1 MISVIMSVYNE
12 KSIYVEK
19 AIDSILNQTYSDLE
33 IVIVLDSPDNET
45 LLKILKEYTHKD
57 ARVKLLINDKNIGL
71 AMSLNRAIE
80 VAHGEYL
87 ARMDAD
93 DISKP
98 ERLERELEYLINNG
112 LDVVSCVADKIDENG
127 NFWGEIKPFNNRPEV
142 IKDLLEIQNV
152 IIHPTVLMR
161 TDIIKS
167 VGGYRNFPSCQD
179 YDLWLRLITTNYKI
193 GIINENLFQFRKH
206 RDSVTATRRYNQI
219 LNEKYIREMY
229 HQRLKNGTDSYSEDD
244 LKKFLNENGYSDPHK
259 RQLEN
264 EMLMHYGSGIN
275 LLKKRDVRGLWLVIK
290 SLSSY
295 SVRTSIC
302 VSISGR
308 VVKFKH
314 KGK

>member
-33 IVIVLDSPDNET
+33 IVIVLDLPDNET
-45 LLKILKEYTHKD
+45 LLRILKEYTHKD
-57 ARVKLLINDKNIGL
+57 ARVKLIINDRNIGL

-127 NFWGEIKPFNNRPEV
+127 NVWGEIKPFNNRPEV

-179 YDLWLRLITTNYKI
+179 YDLWLRLITNNYKI

-229 HQRLKNGTDSYSEDD
+229 HQRLKNGKDSYSEDD

-264 EMLMHYGSGIN
+264 EMLMQYGSGIN
-275 LLKKRDVRGLWLVIK
+275 LLKKRNVRGLWLVIR

-295 SVRTSIC
+295 SVRTSIG

>member
-33 IVIVLDSPDNET
+33 IVIVLDLPDNET
-45 LLKILKEYTHKD
+45 LLRILKEYTHKD
-57 ARVKLLINDKNIGL
+57 ARVKLLINDRNIGL

-98 ERLERELEYLINNG
+98 ERLERELEYLINYG

-127 NFWGEIKPFNNRPEV
+127 NVWGEIKPFNNRPEV

-179 YDLWLRLITTNYKI
+179 YDLWLRLITNNYKI

-229 HQRLKNGTDSYSEDD
+229 HQRLKNGKDSYSEDD

-264 EMLMHYGSGIN
+264 EMLMQYGSGIN
-275 LLKKRDVRGLWLVIK
+275 LLKKRNVRGLWLVIK

>member
-19 AIDSILNQTYSDLE
+19 SIDSILNQTYNDLE
-33 IVIVLDSPDNET
+33 MVIVLDSPDNET
-45 LLKILKEYTHKD
+45 LLSILIEYTHKD
-57 ARVKLLINDKNIGL
+57 ARVKLLINDRNIGL

-80 VAHGEYL
+80 VAQGEYL

-98 ERLERELEYLINNG
+98 ERLERELEYLIKNE

-127 NFWGEIKPFNNRPEV
+127 NVWGEIKPFNNRSEV

-179 YDLWLRLITTNYKI
+179 YDLWLRLVTNNNKI

-206 RDSVTATRRYNQI
+206 RESVTATRRYNQV

-229 HQRLKNGTDSYSEDD
+229 HQRLKNGKDSYSEDN

-264 EMLMHYGSGIN
+264 EKLKQYGSGIS
-275 LLKKRDVRGLWLVIK
+275 LLKKCNVRGLWLVIR

>member
-57 ARVKLLINDKNIGL
+57 TRVKLLINDKNIGL

-127 NFWGEIKPFNNRPEV
+127 NVWGEIKPFNNRPEV
-142 IKDLLEIQNV
+142 IKDILEIQNV

-179 YDLWLRLITTNYKI
+179 YDL
-193 GIINENLFQFRKH
+193 
-206 RDSVTATRRYNQI
+206 
-219 LNEKYIREMY
+219 
-229 HQRLKNGTDSYSEDD
+229 
-244 LKKFLNENGYSDPHK
+244 
-259 RQLEN
+259 
-264 EMLMHYGSGIN
+264 
-275 LLKKRDVRGLWLVIK
+275 
-290 SLSSY
+290 
-295 SVRTSIC
+295 
-302 VSISGR
+302 
-308 VVKFKH
+308 
-314 KGK
+314 

>member
-33 IVIVLDSPDNET
+33 IVIVLDLPDNET
-45 LLKILKEYTHKD
+45 LLRILKEYTHKD
-57 ARVKLLINDKNIGL
+57 ARVKLLINDRNIGL

-127 NFWGEIKPFNNRPEV
+127 NVWGEIKPFNNRPEV

-179 YDLWLRLITTNYKI
+179 YDLWLRLITNNYKI

-229 HQRLKNGTDSYSEDD
+229 HQRLKNGKDSYSEDD

-264 EMLMHYGSGIN
+264 EMLMQYGSGIN
-275 LLKKRDVRGLWLVIK
+275 LLKKRNVRGLWLVIR

-295 SVRTSIC
+295 SVRTSIG

-314 KGK
+314 KVK

>member
-33 IVIVLDSPDNET
+33 IVIVLDLPDNET
-45 LLKILKEYTHKD
+45 LLRILKEYTHKD
-57 ARVKLLINDKNIGL
+57 ARVKLLINDRNIGL

-127 NFWGEIKPFNNRPEV
+127 NVWGEIKPFNNRPEV

-179 YDLWLRLITTNYKI
+179 YDLWLRLITNNYKI

-219 LNEKYIREMY
+219 LNEKYIGEMY
-229 HQRLKNGTDSYSEDD
+229 HQRLKNGKDSYSEDD

-264 EMLMHYGSGIN
+264 EMLMQYGSGIN
-275 LLKKRDVRGLWLVIK
+275 LLKKRNVRGLWLVIK